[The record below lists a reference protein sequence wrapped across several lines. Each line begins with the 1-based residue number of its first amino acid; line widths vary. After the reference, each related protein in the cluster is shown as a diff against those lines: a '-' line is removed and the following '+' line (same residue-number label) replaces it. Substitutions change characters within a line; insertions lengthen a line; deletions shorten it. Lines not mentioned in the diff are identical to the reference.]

1 MDARPRIRNQ
11 QQLVVVPMRGKAA
24 SLNIGLPEV
33 RAKWAQKLKDWGAAC
48 VILDCLRPVLDAL
61 NMSEDKDASKF
72 LGHFDAMLLE
82 AGVPDTAVIHH
93 AGHGSDR
100 AHGDSGILGWSDA
113 TWGFKPGRP
122 TGPSQPALLQSLW
135 ADRSRHPRRQTRL
148 RPTHPQA
155 HLDGRNQ
162 D

>member
-1 MDARPRIRNQ
+1 
-11 QQLVVVPMRGKAA
+11 
-24 SLNIGLPEV
+24 
-33 RAKWAQKLKDWGAAC
+33 
-48 VILDCLRPVLDAL
+48 VLDAL

-72 LGHFDAMLLE
+72 LGHFDAMLIE
-82 AGVPDTAVIHH
+82 AGVPDAAVIHH

-100 AHGDSGILGWSDA
+100 ARGDSGILGWSDA
-113 TWGFKPGRP
+113 TWGLSLEDPQDQASPRYFKPMGGSIE
-122 TGPSQPALLQSLW
+122 TSQT
-135 ADRSRHPRRQTRL
+135 QTRL